1 MSIINQMLKDLDK
14 RKQPAGDGA
23 AKGDV
28 VRAVEPGSA
37 WHRSRVKVGLVV
49 GLGVAMLA
57 LGGWMQLRNK
67 ALYNPSATPAAPP
80 IAAAASPSPATIPSP
95 ALPAAPPSPV
105 AAAASGPVAA
115 AAPSAAT
122 AAPRSPV
129 AAASPNPVT
138 AAAPSQGAA
147 ASNQA
152 AAKPVALAAAL
163 QPGPAGPLATTGM
176 VDAPSTP
183 RTITPTSRASSAK
196 TYSPRQAADNLLR
209 EAAALDQQG
218 RLEEAKV
225 PLRRALEANP
235 LDVEARQ
242 MLIQVQLDTGHAE
255 EAQSLLAEGHRLVP
269 GHSGFSMALARLQLE
284 SGDSSGALRTLQGGL
299 PTAGNEPHYRAF
311 LAALLLRAQNYDA
324 AVQHYLVAL
333 RSDPANATWLVGLG
347 VALEAV
353 GKRADAAEAY
363 RRAGT
368 ADNLAPDVAKF
379 LDERL
384 SQLRH

>member
-1 MSIINQMLKDLDK
+1 
-14 RKQPAGDGA
+14 
-23 AKGDV
+23 
-28 VRAVEPGSA
+28 
-37 WHRSRVKVGLVV
+37 
-49 GLGVAMLA
+49 
-57 LGGWMQLRNK
+57 
-67 ALYNPSATPAAPP
+67 
-80 IAAAASPSPATIPSP
+80 
-95 ALPAAPPSPV
+95 
-105 AAAASGPVAA
+105 
-115 AAPSAAT
+115 
-122 AAPRSPV
+122 
-129 AAASPNPVT
+129 
-138 AAAPSQGAA
+138 
-147 ASNQA
+147 
-152 AAKPVALAAAL
+152 
-163 QPGPAGPLATTGM
+163 M

-183 RTITPTSRASSAK
+183 RTITPTARASSAK

-209 EAAALDQQG
+209 EAAVLDQQG

-242 MLIQVQLDTGHAE
+242 MLIQVQLDTGHTE